1 MEMLRFMGEVVV
13 EGLKIARIPINI
25 TFAIELLFFGMLLVF
40 CAENVREKSQWVF
53 IKLGI
58 NLIVSEL
65 FVGIMIF
72 LNNKIEVDKFSTKTV
87 NTGKGIFD
95 IILLVWVIYLMFELW
110 DKWDRKTEETAKTK
124 R

>member
-1 MEMLRFMGEVVV
+1 M
-13 EGLKIARIPINI
+13 
-25 TFAIELLFFGMLLVF
+25 
-40 CAENVREKSQWVF
+40 
-53 IKLGI
+53 
-58 NLIVSEL
+58 SEL

-72 LNNKIEVDKFSTKTV
+72 LSDKIEVDKFSTQTV

-110 DKWDRKTEETAKTK
+110 DKWDRETEETAKNK